1 MTSEEWASQSLSPT
15 PFPVKEETERNIV
28 ELPAV
33 DSASTIDWRQKGAV
47 TPVKNQAHC
56 GGCWAF
62 STTGSVEGAYFLATG
77 QLRSLSEQQLIDC
90 STKGNKGCQGGIM
103 EAAFQYIM
111 ANGGIDSEADY
122 NYTSGMDDKNGV
134 CWTAAE
140 KRVVATIN
148 NYTDVKSKS
157 EEQLQAAV
165 MKNPVSV
172 AIEADHPYFQR
183 EQDHL
188 DSSPFCSL
196 VCPQL
201 TRTSFGVQTTSRACW
216 ATARPAA

>member
-1 MTSEEWASQSLSPT
+1 MTMPSP
-15 PFPVKEETERNIV
+15 E
-28 ELPAV
+28 
-33 DSASTIDWRQKGAV
+33 STYSTYGDCC
-47 TPVKNQAHC
+47 QAHC

-183 EQDHL
+183 ERAIPL
-188 DSSPFCSL
+188 WLSPGS
-196 VCPQL
+196 VCRGL
-201 TRTSFGVQTTSRACW
+201 SRLS
-216 ATARPAA
+216 